1 MLYVNNLFYFQ
12 PLIRIINKLQKGIMK
27 KSNYLLLLIS
37 LLFIGSINAQTGVR
51 FGLKA
56 GYSMGTQYGIKP
68 ADDIYT
74 VTTDIRNGFA
84 GGLLI
89 YFPITESVG
98 IQQELLYAMKGS
110 RQNVTI
116 SQPFSIN
123 TVSEYNL
130 NYFEMPMLVKYQ
142 FVRIKNTAIYGST
155 GIALSLLMNGE
166 YDITTTINAGG
177 PPVVVEESGDTKG
190 LDIFD
195 YSFVYGAGTDFK
207 LFEKDFFFDIRMTV
221 GWNTLAMPNAT
232 GADPVPLRN
241 QAYVFSVGTY
251 F

>member
-1 MLYVNNLFYFQ
+1 
-12 PLIRIINKLQKGIMK
+12 MK
-27 KSNYLLLLIS
+27 KFTC
-37 LLFIGSINAQTGVR
+37 LFLFLSFLFHGSVNAQTGVR

-56 GYSMGTQYGIKP
+56 GYSLAIQYGITP
-68 ADDIYT
+68 ADNTFMVDT
-74 VTTDIRNGFA
+74 HGRNGFA
-84 GGLLI
+84 GGVFA

-116 SQPFSIN
+116 TTPVNIN
-123 TVSEYNL
+123 TVSEYDL
-130 NYFEMPMLVKYQ
+130 NYFEMPIIIKYK
-142 FVRIKNTAIYGST
+142 FVNIKNFGIYGST

-166 YDITTTINAGG
+166 YRITSTINMGG
-177 PPVVVEESGDTKG
+177 PLTIVEESGDMKG
-190 LDIFD
+190 LDTFD

-207 LFEKDFFFDIRMTV
+207 LLNKDFFIEYRMTI
-221 GWNTLAMPNAT
+221 GWNTLAMPNAS

-241 QAYVFSVGTY
+241 QDYIFAVGMY

>member
-1 MLYVNNLFYFQ
+1 
-12 PLIRIINKLQKGIMK
+12 MK
-27 KSNYLLLLIS
+27 KINSLLLFLLLLFS
-37 LLFIGSINAQTGVR
+37 GSVNAQTGVR

-56 GYSMGTQYGIKP
+56 GYSMATQYGITP
-68 ADDIYT
+68 ADNTFMVDT
-74 VTTDIRNGFA
+74 HSRNGFA
-84 GGLLI
+84 GGVFA

-116 SQPFSIN
+116 TTPVNIN
-123 TVSEYNL
+123 TVSEYDL
-130 NYFEMPMLVKYQ
+130 NYFEMPIIIKYR
-142 FVRIKNTAIYGST
+142 FVNIKNFGIYGSA

-166 YDITTTINAGG
+166 YHITSTINMGG
-177 PPVVVEESGDTKG
+177 PPTILKESGDMKG
-190 LDIFD
+190 LDTFD

-207 LFEKDFFFDIRMTV
+207 LLNKDFFIEYRMTV
-221 GWNTLAMPNAT
+221 GWNTLAMPNAS

-241 QAYVFSVGTY
+241 QDYIFAVGLY